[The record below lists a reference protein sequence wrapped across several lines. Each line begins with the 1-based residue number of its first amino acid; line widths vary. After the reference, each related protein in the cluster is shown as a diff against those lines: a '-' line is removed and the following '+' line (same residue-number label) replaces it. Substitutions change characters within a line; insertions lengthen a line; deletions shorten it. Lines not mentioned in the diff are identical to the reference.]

1 MANEILISNGMLIT
15 MEEGLPII
23 ENGAVRIRDNVIA
36 ECGPEEAVAGQGGA
50 RYIDARGGIIM
61 PGLVNGHTHAP
72 MSMFRG
78 LADDLPL
85 DVWLNEH
92 IFPAEAGRVNPESAH
107 EWTLH
112 SCREMLLSGIT
123 TCCDGYFYEAQVAR
137 AMAESGIRA
146 VAGQGI
152 IDFPAPGV
160 PDPVENIKAAKAYV
174 EAVKALSPLLVPSL
188 FCHSPYTCSDKTLRA
203 AKAAAREAGILF
215 QIHVAETRNEREM
228 IQGFNHRSVIAYL
241 DSLGILDEETLLIHA
256 VWVDEQDMEIIR
268 DRGCGV
274 VHCPES
280 NMKLASGIAP
290 VPKMLDAGIMVGLG
304 TDGCASNNDHDLFGE
319 MDMAA
324 KLHKVACMDPCVM
337 DARTCLS
344 MATVN
349 GARAIGLGGI
359 TGSLTPGKRADIII
373 VDRSKPHMTPMYDPY
388 SALVYTARASD
399 VSWVLVDGS
408 VRVKEGR
415 LI

>member
-1 MANEILISNGMLIT
+1 MANEILIFNGILLT
-15 MEEGLPII
+15 MEDGLPVI
-23 ENGAVRIRDNVIA
+23 ENGAVRIRDNEITD
-36 ECGPEEAVAGQGGA
+36 CGPAGAVNSRGIS
-50 RYIDARGGIIM
+50 RHIDAGGGIIM

-92 IFPAEAGRVNPESAH
+92 IFPAEANRINPESAG

-112 SCREMLLSGIT
+112 SCREMLLAGIT
-123 TCCDGYFYEAQVAR
+123 TCCDGYFHEIEVAR
-137 AMAESGIRA
+137 AMVDAGIRA

-160 PDPVENIKAAKAYV
+160 PDPQDNINAAMAYV
-174 EAVKALSPLLVPSL
+174 EEVAGLSPLLVPSL
-188 FCHSPYTCSDKTLRA
+188 FCHSPYTCSAKTLVA
-203 AKAAAREAGILF
+203 AKHAARDAGVLF
-215 QIHVAETRNEREM
+215 QIHAAETRDEAKKIE
-228 IQGFNHRSVIAYL
+228 GFNHRSVISYL
-241 DSLGILDEETLLIHA
+241 EELGILDENTLLIHA
-256 VWVDEQDMEIIR
+256 VWVDEQDMAIIR
-268 DRGCGV
+268 KQGCGV

-290 VPKMLDAGIMVGLG
+290 VPKMLDAGIPVGLG

-319 MDMAA
+319 MDTAA

-344 MATVN
+344 MATIN
-349 GARAIGLGGI
+349 GARTIGLGDI
-359 TGSLTPGKRADIII
+359 TGSLTPGKRGDIII
-373 VDRSKPHMTPMYDPY
+373 VNTDGLHMTPMYDPY
-388 SALVYTARASD
+388 SALVYAARASD
-399 VSWVLVDGS
+399 VSWVLVDGR
-408 VRVKEGR
+408 VRVKQGK
-415 LI
+415 LV